1 MRPLKLKSSSPG
13 ALAREVERLGV
24 ALARQ
29 AVDRR
34 AARIAESQQTSAL
47 VERLAG
53 RVVERLAEHL
63 VGGGVVDARD
73 EGVPSA
79 RHEAE
84 VGRLDRVV
92 AQRASHDVPVEV
104 IHGHQ
109 RQLARRGDGL
119 RGRDSDEQR
128 ADQPGPARD
137 RDRVDVVQ
145 PGAGPLQRVR
155 GHRVDQLQV
164 MA

>member
-13 ALAREVERLGV
+13 ALRGKSNASGSPSRARRSIG
-24 ALARQ
+24 
-29 AVDRR
+29 R
-34 AARIAESQQTSAL
+34 AARIAEPEQAGAL

-63 VGGGVVDARD
+63 VAGGVVDARE

-92 AQRASHDVPVEV
+92 AQRARHHVPVEV
-104 IHGHQ
+104 VHRHQ
-109 RQLARRGDGL
+109 RQPRVAAIAFA
-119 RGRDSDEQR
+119 DETPDQQR

-137 RDRVDVVQ
+137 RDGVDVVE
-145 PGAGPLQRVR
+145 PAPARSSASAVTASISSR
-155 GHRVDQLQV
+155 
-164 MA
+164 